1 MPFDLDRGGVTK
13 KRRGGE
19 GGAINS
25 REAIILNFSVKGGDY
40 LREVTHRGEAI
51 IQGNTI
57 HVHCQNLHRVY
68 ILKGIKKLVGPT
80 LP

>member
-1 MPFDLDRGGVTK
+1 MPFDLDREGVTK
-13 KRRGGE
+13 KGRGGE
-19 GGAINS
+19 GGGNKL

-40 LREVTHRGEAI
+40 LREAIHQGAAI
-51 IQGNTI
+51 IRGNTT
-57 HVHCQNLHRVY
+57 HVNCQNLHRAY